1 MVSVIPATQ
10 PRRRR
15 WWIYAF
21 VILTGA
27 GLATA
32 ALWWRSVPAKLRA
45 LDPNWIA
52 TTTVLAGNGVT
63 GTKDGWAD
71 EAQFS
76 DPFGV
81 AVGADGTVYVADAGE
96 RPRIRAISPDG
107 KVWTIAGGTRGFADG
122 EGSAA
127 RFDTPSAI
135 AIDSHGSLYVA
146 DTGNNAIRRVGRN
159 GDVSTVAGDTTP
171 GYRDGPA
178 QKAQFN
184 GPVGVA
190 VAADGR
196 IIVADTYND
205 RVRAI
210 ERDGTVRTLAGGE
223 PGFVDGDAGQARFQ
237 TPCGVFAD
245 TAGNI
250 HVADTG
256 NGVLRFI
263 DAAGH
268 VSTAFVADGSMSPV
282 AVAVGQD
289 GSRDFSDE
297 RGRVFA
303 LAPSGEL
310 RPLAGSTP
318 GFHDGEGIEARF
330 RSPAGLAL
338 AGPGR
343 LIVTDTGNALVR
355 VIEARGR
362 DELRRPPYPR
372 IAPHFDVDRF
382 ALSPLLWP
390 IAPMDG
396 PYEVAGTIGEARGVE
411 GSERFHAGIDVRA
424 PEGTPV
430 SAVRDGVVA
439 TVIATGGFQ
448 TLTESVRVGPLAYV
462 HIRVGRVK
470 SNQPLPDTRFAPI
483 YGAEGTLL
491 GMRVKRGA
499 RFTAGDVIGTVNGF
513 NHVHL
518 NVGWPGEELN
528 PLAFRLVHFQDH
540 VPPTIKSIRLQDDQG
555 RPLTERRR
563 RRIVLTDRVQII
575 VDAWDTADG
584 NKAGRRLGVYDL
596 GYQVLKRDGT
606 PSAGF
611 EQPRHTLRFDRV
623 AADPAIVRTVYATGS
638 GIPFYGQRRT
648 RFLYIVSN
656 TFRDGVASPGWW
668 DTTAL
673 APGDYTL
680 RIWAADIS
688 GNVAIAK
695 RDLAVTI
702 AGPGASTR

>member
-1 MVSVIPATQ
+1 M
-10 PRRRR
+10 
-15 WWIYAF
+15 
-21 VILTGA
+21 LTGA
-27 GLATA
+27 GLAA
-32 ALWWRSVPAKLRA
+32 ALWWRPAPAKLRR

-96 RPRIRAISPDG
+96 TPRLRAISPDG

-122 EGSAA
+122 QGPAA

-135 AIDSHGSLYVA
+135 AIDSDGTVYVA
-146 DTGNNAIRRVGRN
+146 DTGNNAIRRVSRDGV
-159 GDVSTVAGDTTP
+159 VSTVAGGTTP

-178 QKAQFN
+178 QNAQFN
-184 GPVGVA
+184 APVGVA

-196 IIVADTYND
+196 VIVADTYND
-205 RVRAI
+205 RIRAI
-210 ERDGTVRTLAGGE
+210 ERDRTVRTLAGGE

-256 NGVLRFI
+256 NGVLRVL

-282 AVAVGQD
+282 AVVVGPD
-289 GSRDFSDE
+289 GSRYLSDE
-297 RGRVFA
+297 RGRVLA
-303 LAPSGEL
+303 LATSGQL

-318 GFHDGEGIEARF
+318 GFHDGEGMEARF

-343 LIVTDTGNALVR
+343 LIVADGGNTLVR
-355 VIEARGR
+355 LIEARDRG
-362 DELRRPPYPR
+362 ELRRPAYPR

-382 ALSPLLWP
+382 ALTPLLWP

-424 PEGTPV
+424 TEGTPV
-430 SAVRDGVVA
+430 AAVRDGVVA
-439 TVIATGGFQ
+439 TVSATGGFG

-462 HIRVGRVK
+462 HIRGGREK
-470 SNQPLPDTRFAPI
+470 SNQPFADTRFAPI

-528 PLAFRLVHFQDH
+528 PLRFRLVDFEDH

-555 RPLTERRR
+555 RPLTDRRR
-563 RRIVLTDRVQII
+563 RRIALTDRVQII

-584 NKAGRRLGVYDL
+584 NTTGRRLGVYDL

-606 PSAGF
+606 PAAGF
-611 EQPRHTLRFDRV
+611 EQPRHTLRFDRI
-623 AADPAIVRTVYATGS
+623 AADPAIVRAVYAPGS

-648 RFLYIVSN
+648 RFLYIVTN
-656 TFRDGVASPGWW
+656 TFHDGVALPGWW

-673 APGDYTL
+673 EPGDYTL

-688 GNVAIAK
+688 GNVATAR

-702 AGPGASTR
+702 AGPGTSTR